1 MRNIKVSGDGLA
13 ENSAWKGAELVLT
26 PVFYSARG
34 SRVEVSTRTWV
45 RPGRAEKSTT
55 STFLN
60 FPVYDI
66 CDWTSSPKLDTTFI
80 PGSTHPE
87 IPKHH

>member
-45 RPGRAEKSTT
+45 RPGRAEKVRPHFSELP
-55 STFLN
+55 SL
-60 FPVYDI
+60 
-66 CDWTSSPKLDTTFI
+66 
-80 PGSTHPE
+80 
-87 IPKHH
+87 